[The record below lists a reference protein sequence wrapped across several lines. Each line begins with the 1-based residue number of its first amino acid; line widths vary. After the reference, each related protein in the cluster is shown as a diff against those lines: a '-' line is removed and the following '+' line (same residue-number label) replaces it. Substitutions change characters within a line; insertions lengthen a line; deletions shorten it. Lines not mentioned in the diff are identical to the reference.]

1 VRRFA
6 LAVCIAL
13 GLLVVPVT
21 AAAQAPTILH
31 YKQNPPELTVSGTC
45 AFDLTIQATI
55 QTTEID
61 YFDASGTLTRIY
73 FHATEQDTFTGTGGS
88 LTTLPYTYNLEL
100 RLDSSGEL
108 TGFVV
113 SGVILK
119 LRLPDGSLFLSAGR
133 INVLAHPGIS
143 FAFVPDLGHSGNLA
157 AFCAALA

>member
-1 VRRFA
+1 MRRFA
-6 LAVCIAL
+6 LAICIAL
-13 GLLVVPVT
+13 GLLAFPVT
-21 AAAQAPTILH
+21 AAAKAPTMLH
-31 YKQNPPELTVSGTC
+31 YTQNPPDLTLSGVC
-45 AFDLTIQATI
+45 AFDITIHSTA

-61 YFDASGTLTRIY
+61 YFDGSGILTRIY
-73 FHATEQDTFTGTGGS
+73 FHSTEQDRFTGTGGS

-100 RLDSSGEL
+100 RFDSSGEF

-113 SGVILK
+113 SGVILN